1 MRKKKNHI
9 RKEETKSQVVGLES
23 YVRGALWSMII
34 TYTGYVVRGG
44 VKVTIAPGRTS
55 TLPDARGHSYR
66 T

>member
-1 MRKKKNHI
+1 MKRKEPS

-44 VKVTIAPGRTS
+44 KGEVSIASGRI
-55 TLPDARGHSYR
+55 
-66 T
+66 